1 MEDYVN
7 HFYYITLKEF
17 DNIFLDGVI
26 QWCVDFLLK
35 CQLGCPAVEESNHL
49 GQHVWCTLACAHIS
63 LFGSHNNP
71 ISSQGKDRS
80 RITYVSTGEE
90 PEFRKVKLF
99 SHVIHITGNRA
110 LSPAQS
116 LVVFLMYQT
125 MSVCF
130 QTNHLFSYSLKKPN
144 SDNCYWLW
152 RTLLGTTQ

>member
-1 MEDYVN
+1 MN
-7 HFYYITLKEF
+7 HFYYITSKEF

-35 CQLGCPAVEESNHL
+35 CQLGCPAVQESDHL

-71 ISSQGKDRS
+71 TSSQGKDRS

-99 SHVIHITGNRA
+99 SHVIHITGN
-110 LSPAQS
+110 SPVFGSFPAVPDNVCLFSNKS
-116 LVVFLMYQT
+116 LVYLV
-125 MSVCF
+125 
-130 QTNHLFSYSLKKPN
+130 
-144 SDNCYWLW
+144 
-152 RTLLGTTQ
+152 TL